1 MFTPDAFAGMGLLA
15 DTPDHEILR
24 RVTIAD
30 AIERHPVPYVLLP
43 AEWPRLTGVDC
54 DGARFTY
61 APAVH
66 KQHGL
71 VLVNKAGGFCLSF
84 PRAVTLDEPAI
95 GWMGPLGGLAIC
107 DSYQHRALAEAI
119 CVGHSEAPA
128 IFDPELRLE
137 DMGYVKIIK
146 RRGVLVAVACGEP
159 NERQMAAL
167 LLLGI
172 GGMP

>member
-43 AEWPRLTGVDC
+43 TEWPRLTGVDC

-66 KQHGL
+66 RQHGL

-119 CVGHSEAPA
+119 CEGIGGTS
-128 IFDPELRLE
+128 IDPELRLE
-137 DMGYVKIIK
+137 ALGYVKIIK
-146 RRGVLVAVACGEP
+146 RLGALVAVVDKEP
-159 NERQMAAL
+159 TERQMAAL

>member
-1 MFTPDAFAGMGLLA
+1 MFTPDAFAGMGLLSE
-15 DTPDHEILR
+15 TPDHEILR
-24 RVTIAD
+24 RVTVAD
-30 AIERHPVPYVLLP
+30 AIERHPVPYTLLP
-43 AEWPRLTGVDC
+43 TEWPRLSGVDC
-54 DGARFTY
+54 EGTRFTY

-66 KQHGL
+66 REHGL

-84 PRAVTLDEPAI
+84 PRAVTLDEPTI

-119 CVGHSEAPA
+119 CAGLDGAS
-128 IFDPELRLE
+128 IDPEQRLE
-137 DMGYVKIIK
+137 TLGFVKIVK
-146 RRGVLVAVACGEP
+146 RWGESVAVSCREP

-167 LLLGI
+167 LLLGV